1 MHGRR
6 VAAADRLGL
15 VHCRLVDKFC
25 RTHPSPSGSG
35 SRPSLAHVTSL
46 GNVVKHCIRNARGVA
61 GGAALL
67 CATAGLASAQDAQFY
82 YPAPPPGSVTIAND
96 VQFGA
101 DDTAK
106 LRMDVYRPAAAASA
120 AAPALIFFN
129 GTGLPRKAA
138 MYVGWGRTAAS
149 KGLVAIVPDLR
160 PDSAAQDFQRL
171 VTFLAAHATTYGID
185 RAAIV
190 VYAAS
195 ANVSTAF
202 PIVEDP
208 KQTAIVAAVMY
219 YGTAPIT
226 QFRRDLPVLY
236 VRAGLDRPDMTGTGP
251 SSILGLATVAI
262 TQNAPLT
269 LLNDAAGPYL
279 DAVRHGVP
287 EATIAAQVTAGD
299 AKAAVAGYADLVRAR
314 PDDARLRLSYA
325 EALLA
330 DRQFVTACA
339 EFDRLKGKGLGPRDV
354 GLPAA
359 RACMQNGDTELAIAW
374 LRSIPP
380 QFLPP
385 EVQDDPIFASL
396 KMRAE
401 FRALFPQH

>member
-1 MHGRR
+1 MSD
-6 VAAADRLGL
+6 VAYG
-15 VHCRLVDKFC
+15 
-25 RTHPSPSGSG
+25 
-35 SRPSLAHVTSL
+35 
-46 GNVVKHCIRNARGVA
+46 A
-61 GGAALL
+61 G
-67 CATAGLASAQDAQFY
+67 
-82 YPAPPPGSVTIAND
+82 
-96 VQFGA
+96 
-101 DDTAK
+101 DTAK
-106 LRMDVYRPAAAASA
+106 LRMDVYRPAGAPTAVT
-120 AAPALIFFN
+120 PALIFFN
-129 GTGLPRKAA
+129 GTGLPRKADLYA
-138 MYVGWGRTAAS
+138 GWGRTAAS

-171 VTFLAAHATTYGID
+171 VTYLSAHATNYGID
-185 RAAIV
+185 RTAMAL
-190 VYAAS
+190 YAAS

-236 VRAGLDRPDMTGTGP
+236 VRAGLDRPGMTGNTP
-251 SSILGLATVAI
+251 TSILGLATLAT

-269 LLNDAAGPYL
+269 LLNDAGGHHAFEIVDDDAATRDVIDRTIEWVKHAVSRPYL
-279 DAVRHGVP
+279 DAVRHGAP
-287 EATIAAQVTAGD
+287 EAEVAAQAASGD
-299 AKAAVAGYADLVRAR
+299 AKAAVPGYARLVTDH
-314 PDDARLRLSYA
+314 PDDVRLRLSYA
-325 EALLA
+325 EALLGDKQYEA
-330 DRQFVTACA
+330 ACSQ
-339 EFDRLKGKGLGPRDV
+339 FDRLKGKGLGPLDV

-385 EVQDDPIFASL
+385 EVEDDPIFASL

-401 FRALFPQH
+401 FRALFPKTP

>member
-1 MHGRR
+1 M
-6 VAAADRLGL
+6 
-15 VHCRLVDKFC
+15 
-25 RTHPSPSGSG
+25 
-35 SRPSLAHVTSL
+35 
-46 GNVVKHCIRNARGVA
+46 KHCIRNARGVA

-269 LLNDAAGPYL
+269 LLNDAAGHHAFEIVDDDAATRDVIERTIDWVKRAAARPYL